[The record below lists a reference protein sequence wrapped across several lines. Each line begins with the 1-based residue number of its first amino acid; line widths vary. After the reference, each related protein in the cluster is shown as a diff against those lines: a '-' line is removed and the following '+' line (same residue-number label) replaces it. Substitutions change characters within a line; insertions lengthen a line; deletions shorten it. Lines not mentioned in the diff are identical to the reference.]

1 MLSTLQKVGFA
12 ALTGAAIMAT
22 LPLTPAHAA
31 SSEESRY
38 THSSCEGAN
47 IVCGVIVMGNAGGF
61 TLDWVSLH
69 ARSPQP
75 GGDATHPSCPSIDK
89 KIDRNVPAGNYD
101 TFIVPAACAYK
112 LQIKILSGN
121 GKDQNFYLTPG
132 CQIIAKVKGTT
143 TSNSW
148 KGNTVKALNDDV
160 PTNSDGVPVDPFGH
174 KCGKQGSAGF

>member
-1 MLSTLQKVGFA
+1 MTITKTISA
-12 ALTGAAIMAT
+12 AIIGAATSTMM
-22 LPLTPAHAA
+22 LPGPAIAA

-38 THSSCEGAN
+38 THPDCEGAN
-47 IVCGVIVMGNAGGF
+47 AICGVIVMGNAGGF
-61 TLDWVSLH
+61 SLDWVSLH
-69 ARSPQP
+69 ARGSQP
-75 GGDATHPSCPSIDK
+75 GGQATHPSCPGVDK

-101 TFIVPAACAYK
+101 TFVVPAACAYK
-112 LQIKILSGN
+112 LKIKILSGN

-148 KGNTVKALNDDV
+148 KSNSVKPLNENV
-160 PTNSDGVPVDPFGH
+160 PTNEDGAPMDPFGY